1 VKELH
6 IRPVLN
12 GFVVKIG
19 CQEVVF
25 TSVKDFIK
33 EFTRYQEKSDEV
45 EKEYVK
51 NALNKVGIPTP
62 PAGEARP
69 MSVTEYN
76 VMMAQQQ
83 ALTQARANALGF
95 LAER

>member
-45 EKEYVK
+45 EKEYIK
-51 NALNKVGIPTP
+51 NALNKVGILTPSAETPT
-62 PAGEARP
+62 RP
-69 MSVTEYN
+69 MTATELLQ
-76 VMMAQQQ
+76 AQMQVGIRGSQ
-83 ALTQARANALGF
+83 DVIGAGR
-95 LAER
+95 